1 MQYLAICED
10 DLLFQFMR
18 NVATEQGDV
27 RYLVPNA
34 DVAQRIRRQRG
45 RVGHGDLLKEETY
58 KKVKLHHVDQ
68 AVVFV
73 RDADIQDRVCR
84 LLRSLDKN
92 ISIVSL
98 TSEKNGK
105 KTAKEPEDPLLR
117 HLQLADIFAEFCAT
131 QLLDTLNIKK
141 VERIRS
147 LFDEGKKIHILL
159 QHDPDPDAI
168 GSALALR
175 ELLGRNR
182 TTTPIVTFGSVT
194 RPENLAMIELLDIQ
208 IDQITPGDLHKDG
221 ARLAMVDVQPPY
233 FEQYI
238 GRVDLVVDHHPKR
251 SNFKVRFADL
261 RSSYGSTAT
270 IFTEYLRAAGME
282 PSQRLAT
289 ALLYGIKTDTLF
301 LERGS
306 NLADLSA
313 FNYLYPIAN
322 KAMISRIERPA
333 LPREDLEA
341 MGRGLSHLQI
351 DSGVAVIHLGEVNRE
366 DVIPQMAEFCLQ
378 IEGVDWSVV
387 SGLVNNR
394 VVISVRNVGYVKS
407 AGDIMKKLYDDIGS
421 AGGHRAMAKA
431 VVPLDRFKERYGEV
445 SEKVIRDAM
454 LPLIVDKD
462 QIEMAL
468 R

>member
-18 NVATEQGDV
+18 NAAREQGEV
-27 RYLVPNA
+27 RYVVQNEA
-34 DVAQRIRRQRG
+34 VARRIRRQGGKVR
-45 RVGHGDLLKEETY
+45 HGDLLKEDTY
-58 KKVKLHHVDQ
+58 KKVTLRHIDQ
-68 AVVFV
+68 AIVFV
-73 RDADIQDRVCR
+73 RDAEDQERVCR
-84 LLRSLDKN
+84 LLRALDKS

-105 KTAKEPEDPLLR
+105 KESADPLLR
-117 HLQLADIFAEFCAT
+117 HLQLADIFEEFCAT

-147 LFDEGKKIHILL
+147 LFGDGEKIHILL

-182 TTTPIVTFGSVT
+182 PTTPIVTFGEVT
-194 RPENLAMIELLDIQ
+194 RPENVAMIRLLDIQ
-208 IDQITPGDLHKDG
+208 IDRITYDDLHKDG

-233 FEQYI
+233 FDKPL

-251 SNFKVRFADL
+251 MAFKARFADL
-261 RSSYGSTAT
+261 RTAYGATST

-306 NLADLSA
+306 NLADLNA
-313 FNYLYPIAN
+313 FNFLYPLAN

-341 MGRGLSHLQI
+341 MGRALSRLQI
-351 DSGVAVIHLGEVNRE
+351 ENGVAVIHLGEINRE

-378 IEGVDWSVV
+378 IEGVEWGVV

-407 AGDIMKKLYDDIGS
+407 AGEIMKRLYDDIGS

-431 VVPLDRFKERYGEV
+431 VVPLDRFKERFGEV

-454 LPLIVDKD
+454 LPMIVDVD
-462 QIEMAL
+462 QFELEL

>member
-18 NVATEQGDV
+18 NVAAEQGDL
-27 RYLVPNA
+27 RYLVPNEK
-34 DVAQRIRRQRG
+34 VARRIRGQGGKVR
-45 RVGHGDLLKEETY
+45 HGDLKKEETY
-58 KKVKLHHVDQ
+58 RKIKLHHVDQ
-68 AVVFV
+68 AIVFV
-73 RDADIQDRVCR
+73 RDADDHTSVCR
-84 LLRSLDKN
+84 LLRELDKN
-92 ISIVSL
+92 VAIVSL

-105 KTAKEPEDPLLR
+105 KDSKEPEDPLLR
-117 HLQLADIFAEFCAT
+117 HLQLADIFEEFCAA

-147 LFDEGKKIHILL
+147 LFGEGEKIHILM

-182 TTTPIVTFGSVT
+182 ATTPIVTFGTVT
-194 RPENLAMIELLDIQ
+194 RPENLAMINLLEIQ
-208 IDQITPGDLHKDG
+208 IERIAPGDLHMDG
-221 ARLAMVDVQPPY
+221 ARLALVDVQPPY
-233 FEQYI
+233 FEQPL

-251 SNFKVRFADL
+251 STFKARFTDL
-261 RSSYGSTAT
+261 RSGYGSTAT

-301 LERGS
+301 LERGN

-313 FNYLYPIAN
+313 FNYLYPLAN
-322 KAMISRIERPA
+322 KAMITRIERPA

-341 MGRGLSHLQI
+341 MGLALSRLQV

-378 IEGVDWSVV
+378 IEGVDWGVV
-387 SGLVNNR
+387 SGLVDDR

-431 VVPLDRFKERYGEV
+431 VVPLERFKERFGEV
-445 SEKVIRDAM
+445 SEKAIRDAI
-454 LPLIVDKD
+454 LPMIVDRD
-462 QIEMAL
+462 QIELEL

>member
-18 NVATEQGDV
+18 NVAAEQGEI
-27 RYLVPNA
+27 RFLVSNEKIA
-34 DVAQRIRRQRG
+34 RAIKRQG
-45 RVGHGDLLKEETY
+45 GKVWQGDLLKPETY
-58 KKVKLHHVDQ
+58 KKVKLHYVDQ
-68 AVVFV
+68 AIVFV
-73 RDADIQDRVCR
+73 RNPDHQEDICK
-84 LLRSLDKN
+84 LLRSLDKRV
-92 ISIVSL
+92 SIVSL
-98 TSEKNGK
+98 TSDSNGYRES
-105 KTAKEPEDPLLR
+105 TDALFR
-117 HLQLADIFAEFCAT
+117 HLQLADIFEEFCAV

-147 LFDEGKKIHILL
+147 LFADGRKIHILL

-182 TTTPIVTFGSVT
+182 ATTPIVTFGSIT
-194 RPENLAMIELLDIQ
+194 RPENLAMIRLLDIQ
-208 IDQITPGDLHKDG
+208 IDQISYEDLHKDG
-221 ARLAMVDVQPPY
+221 ARLALVDVQPPY
-233 FEQYI
+233 FDRPL

-251 SNFKVRFADL
+251 TSFKARFADL
-261 RSSYGSTAT
+261 RSGYGSTST
-270 IFTEYLRAAGME
+270 IFTEYLRAADME

-289 ALLYGIKTDTLF
+289 ALVYGIKTDTLF

-313 FNYLYPIAN
+313 FNFLYPIAN
-322 KAMISRIERPA
+322 KAMITRIERPA
-333 LPREDLEA
+333 LPREDLESL
-341 MGRGLSHLQI
+341 GRALSRLQI
-351 DSGVAVIHLGEVNRE
+351 DNGLAVVHMGDVSRE

-387 SGLVNNR
+387 SGLVNDR
-394 VVISVRNVGYVKS
+394 VVICVRNVGYVKS

-431 VVPLDRFKERYGEV
+431 VVPLDRFKDRFGEV
-445 SEKVIRDAM
+445 SEKVIREAM
-454 LPLIVDKD
+454 LPMIVDRD
-462 QIEMAL
+462 QIEL
-468 R
+468 QLH